1 MKIKR
6 RYVPVPGYISAL
18 LLGGRACPPF
28 LFSLFLAGSGY
39 LEERLKGGEQYFASA
54 LGTRLLGLRVEQLVR
69 PLQGGVQHPG
79 SLVGRVGFLGLA
91 EGLLLQCIQ
100 HFLPELAEHFEADEP
115 RGYFFYQHGV
125 FVGSQQF
132 VRGQADGVALFF
144 YLAEGFLV
152 RCLSMLIAVEECFEG
167 RADVSRFLPAEVI
180 AVGAQVGVVQS

>member
-1 MKIKR
+1 MEIC
-6 RYVPVPGYISAL
+6 PGAGVYLRFAL
-18 LLGGRACPPF
+18 GEGRA
-28 LFSLFLAGSGY
+28 LRSYSAFSRREAAISKSASRVGSSTLLPHSAPGCWAC
-39 LEERLKGGEQYFASA
+39 GYFASA

-132 VRGQADGVALFF
+132 VRGARQMARHSSSTWLRASWSGASP
-144 YLAEGFLV
+144 
-152 RCLSMLIAVEECFEG
+152 CL
-167 RADVSRFLPAEVI
+167 
-180 AVGAQVGVVQS
+180 